1 MPKETEREVLQ
12 GALTEKVSRK
22 RVNKTVEDLRCLYQ
36 EASREIADDV
46 LSEAAGAVERALLEY
61 YNSPEGKYAI
71 SRSPHHNKEPEEVV
85 ALIMDDVWVMHA
97 REVRARKAKAK
108 QQKQLEVGDD
118 GSN

>member
-1 MPKETEREVLQ
+1 MPKKTEREVLQ
-12 GALTEKVSRK
+12 GALTEKVPRK
-22 RVNKTVEDLRCLYQ
+22 RVKTVGDLRGLYQ

-71 SRSPHHNKEPEEVV
+71 SRSPHHDKEPEEVV